1 MSISGE
7 IESCEE
13 LISSLQDDIDE
24 LFLLKMHKL
33 ATILRAKQRL
43 AKLKGIDK

>member
-13 LISSLQDDIDE
+13 LISSLRDDLDE
-24 LFLLKMHKL
+24 LYLLKMHKL
-33 ATILRAKQRL
+33 GVLLRAKQRL
-43 AKLKGIDK
+43 EKLKGIDK